1 MKRRKFLTIASAS
14 SASLLLSSF
23 DKVVAPLNKLPATKG
38 YAVKIM
44 ATDWGFIGSRDAF
57 CAAVKK
63 EGYDGVEV
71 WWPTDEKGQQEL
83 LNAIT
88 KHGLQVGFLCGGWQ
102 ADYKEHLDTFK
113 KVTTAAATHSQLK
126 PLYINCHS
134 GRDYYSLEENTPFI
148 EHTIKLNKS
157 SGVPVYHETHRG
169 RILFAAHITKQYL
182 EKFKDLQ
189 LTLDIS
195 HWCNVHES
203 LLGDQQATVAAALK
217 KTGHVHAR
225 VGHAEG
231 PQVNDPRAP
240 EWAAAVQQH
249 IDWWD
254 TIAAQKRAA
263 GEVMTILTEF
273 GPPDYLPALP
283 YTRQPVAN
291 QWEIN
296 AHMMDM
302 LRKRYQ

>member
-1 MKRRKFLTIASAS
+1 MKRRQFLTIASAS
-14 SASLLLSSF
+14 SASLMLSSLDNF
-23 DKVVAPLNKLPATKG
+23 AAPFSNPAATKG
-38 YAVKIM
+38 YAVIMM
-44 ATDWGFIGSRDAF
+44 ATDWGFAGSRDAF
-57 CAAVKK
+57 CAAAKK
-63 EGYDGVEV
+63 EGYDGIEV
-71 WWPTDEKGQQEL
+71 WWPAEEKGQQEL
-83 LNAIT
+83 FNAIT

-102 ADYKEHLDTFK
+102 SEYKEHLDTFK
-113 KVTTAAATHSQLK
+113 KLTSAAAAHPQLK

-148 EHTIKLNKS
+148 EHTTILSKT

-169 RILFAAHITKQYL
+169 RILFAAHITRQYL
-182 EKFKDLQ
+182 EKFKELK

-203 LLGDQQATVAAALK
+203 LLGDQQATVAGALER
-217 KTGHVHAR
+217 TGHVHAR

-240 EWAAAVQQH
+240 EWEAAVKQH
-249 IDWWD
+249 IAWWD
-254 TIAAQKRAA
+254 TIAAQKRKA

-283 YTRQPVAN
+283 YTRQAVAN

-296 AHMMDM
+296 VHMMNV